1 MLKSSSGMENLVKE
15 ILNKENIEFNFIVK
29 ASSGFTS
36 LVYIVDDN
44 YVIKLSKDDDI
55 IKLIE
60 KEVNVYKNLNCE
72 FIPKLVKTG
81 MYDEYSYVII
91 TKLSGK
97 SLFSVWHYL
106 TEEKREECVK
116 QICEI
121 LKFFH
126 VQKESVVGDKFI
138 NKTFLQD
145 LKNRVVNNVDLVS
158 SFMQVQEV
166 KDYFISNFDEIFV
179 QEKQALIY
187 NDAHFDNF
195 LYNEGRVYLID
206 FDRVEYAP
214 IDYELMIFKTM
225 CDYPTKFAS
234 EIVEKL
240 IHDEDFEKIYSYMQ
254 KYYSELFDI
263 KNIEKRVF
271 IYQFDYLL
279 EQAVESKNNKW
290 ASSLIE
296 QFKQFFSIS

>member
-55 IKLIE
+55 ILLIE
-60 KEVNVYKNLNCE
+60 KEVNVYKNLKCE

-126 VQKESVVGDKFI
+126 LQKESVVGDKFI

-158 SFMQVQEV
+158 SFTQVKEV
-166 KDYFISNFDEIFV
+166 KDYFISKFDEIFV